1 MRNLY
6 LFLTTLLLSIT
17 LNAQTD
23 QGVVFMDVGGD
34 LLNFTSMTL
43 QDIDPVNPYDEWK
56 SSTVGISTKIG
67 YFIADGLVGG
77 ILLDISS
84 TKTEYEQSS
93 NGYYSYM
100 YKNETKSTSTGF
112 GPFLRYYFD
121 DSGVFA
127 EASYAFG
134 STKIEEEESGNG
146 YSYDDEDE
154 MTRTAWSIGAGYAIY
169 VSDMISIS
177 PSISYGGYK
186 EVEKDGASTTT
197 STGPP
202 NYNYITIEEDEE
214 TTVSGIS
221 FKIGINLYL
230 E

>member
-1 MRNLY
+1 MIMKNLY
-6 LFLTTLLLSIT
+6 LFLTTLLLSTT

-23 QGVVFMDVGGD
+23 QGVIFMDVGGD
-34 LLNFTSMTL
+34 LLNFTSSTL
-43 QDIDPVNPYDEWK
+43 QDVDPVNPYDEYK
-56 SSTVGISTKIG
+56 SSTLGISTKIG
-67 YFIADGLVGG
+67 YFFADGFVGG

-84 TKTEYEQSS
+84 TKSEYETDS
-93 NGYYSYM
+93 YYS
-100 YKNETKSTSTGF
+100 NSTETKSTTTGF

-127 EASYAFG
+127 EASYSFG
-134 STKIEEEESGNG
+134 STKMEYEQSSNG

-154 MTRTAWSIGAGYAIY
+154 MKRTAWSIGAGYAIY

-177 PSISYGGYK
+177 PSIAYGGYK
-186 EVEKDGASTTT
+186 DVEEDGT
-197 STGPP
+197 ST
-202 NYNYITIEEDEE
+202 YNANTGQYNQIDEE
-214 TTVSGIS
+214 TTFSGIS